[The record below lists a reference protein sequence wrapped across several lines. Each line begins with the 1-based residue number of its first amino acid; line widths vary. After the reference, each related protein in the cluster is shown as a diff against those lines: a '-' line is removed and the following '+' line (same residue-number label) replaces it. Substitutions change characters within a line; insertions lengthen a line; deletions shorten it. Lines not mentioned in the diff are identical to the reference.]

1 MSQNAWDRR
10 DSLKPHLLQPGDG
23 GPEKLMANILRHF
36 SRSNRSLK
44 PSGPSEGS
52 RLSERPWR
60 AFLIM
65 LAIQGILVSL
75 VGFVL
80 YGVFKLPRDI
90 SNIETLS
97 TIVLFSVS
105 GFLAYVIAPY
115 YLHIPVGKRTFR
127 EYLGDIRLTSIQ
139 PFFRLLLLTISCV
152 LILIVCQGSGSI
164 VYRLTEGK
172 PLTLEFISGVFNLS
186 RALPPRSMLLFA
198 VFYTMFEEVA
208 FRGVLLR
215 MLLRKYP
222 IRGAIIY
229 SALAF
234 GLVHFPAVFAGRALI
249 STLGQVVWAALFGLF
264 YGYLVIKTDS
274 LFPAMIVHWLSNVFQ
289 APLTATWQTAPI
301 EIRTLYGIVFGY
313 GLATLILIFWVRFFS
328 ARWLSHK
335 N

>member
-1 MSQNAWDRR
+1 MSGAGNRR
-10 DSLKPHLLQPGDG
+10 VA
-23 GPEKLMANILRHF
+23 EKETPIP
-36 SRSNRSLK
+36 
-44 PSGPSEGS
+44 PSGPSGRS

-65 LAIQGILVSL
+65 LAIQGILVYL

-80 YGVFKLPRDI
+80 YGVFKLPKDI
-90 SNIETLS
+90 SNTEALS
-97 TIVLFSVS
+97 TVLLLSVS
-105 GFLAYVIAPY
+105 GFLAYVIAPFF
-115 YLHIPVGKRTFR
+115 LRIPFGKRPFR
-127 EYLGDIRLTSIQ
+127 EYLGDIRMTSIQ
-139 PFFRLLLLTISCV
+139 PFPRLLVLTISCV

-186 RALPPRSMLLFA
+186 LVLPPKSMLLFA
-198 VFYTMFEEVA
+198 VFFSMFEEVA

-215 MLLRKYP
+215 MLLRKCP
-222 IRGAIIY
+222 IRRTIIY

-274 LFPAMIVHWLSNVFQ
+274 LFPVMIVHWLSNVFQ
-289 APLTATWQTAPI
+289 APLTAYWQTAPI
-301 EIRTLYGIVFGY
+301 EIKTLYGIVFGY
-313 GLATLILIFWVRFFS
+313 GLATVLLIFWVRFFS

>member
-1 MSQNAWDRR
+1 MDRR
-10 DSLKPHLLQPGDG
+10 GDLLSG
-23 GPEKLMANILRHF
+23 AA
-36 SRSNRSLK
+36 

-65 LAIQGILVSL
+65 LAIQGILVYL

-80 YGVFKLPRDI
+80 YGVFKLPKDI
-90 SNIETLS
+90 SNTEALS
-97 TIVLFSVS
+97 TVLLLSVS
-105 GFLAYVIAPY
+105 GFFAYVIAPFF
-115 YLHIPVGKRTFR
+115 LRIPFGKRTFR

-139 PFFRLLLLTISCV
+139 PFLRLLVLTISCV

-186 RALPPRSMLLFA
+186 LVFPPKSMLLFA
-198 VFYTMFEEVA
+198 VFFSMFEEVA

-222 IRGAIIY
+222 IHRAIIY
-229 SALAF
+229 SSLAF

-289 APLTATWQTAPI
+289 APLTAYWQTAPI
-301 EIRTLYGIVFGY
+301 ETRTLYGIVFGY
-313 GLATLILIFWVRFFS
+313 GLATFLLIFWVRFFS
-328 ARWLSHK
+328 KRWISHY